1 MALEETEVEQPKEEA
16 PRERPDR
23 NHVMMGGKLV
33 RDNDFILSKTNSA
46 GNDVPL
52 QGLLPDGTTGDL
64 HDQRKL
70 PIIDTASVDSFM
82 GNFADLKDDAGI
94 SNDSSW
100 NSQAGMSMDGMFIPY
115 ATEFVTQGKK
125 GSLTN
130 IPIPSGSLPS
140 FEKPVGIGNQSLTD
154 WWNVG
159 SGIITSATLN
169 PLASGHGI
177 SLLVRNAN
185 RTDLNVR
192 KTGGGY
198 ALGSKKLGQTT
209 NITETDLSESNQHA
223 RPVGLRGPLVVSGWG
238 YDTEGH
244 PVPNAKFE
252 ADRREEYTM
261 SGGGGVDNA
270 GLPPE
275 LQHDKPRAH
284 FHFLDSHLKR
294 VDRWKSGP
302 VDLRWDRERK
312 VWVGGKFNG
321 IYLSKAVKCILPQAG
336 IDGKNSFNFGINNQI
351 SNPGRLY
358 RNPCPQSSCSYET
371 YFNTSNYYP
380 DIEIYDPE
388 DIEWCGNCEILNVGT
403 GGVDK
408 YVVNCTAFSTTCQP
422 FYDAIIIRSVDHTVA
437 GRNTYSSCGDKFSK
451 TAGGEPQQRRAG
463 DPCHRW
469 GGSAMGGQGSNLG
482 PQPIHGIMPPVATG
496 ASAKYAESAK
506 AILYQKILI
515 ENPLNQ
521 GLMLG
526 DSFLSYDTGRKVT
539 VSYARANVFAGCGVT
554 GGAPITV
561 QEVLPVH
568 VILQAEFFSAEVMTY
583 AGCGQGEFN
592 GCTRK
597 LFFQGMSTMEDC
609 GPDDDYPQTA
619 II

>member
-1 MALEETEVEQPKEEA
+1 MALEENEVEQGKEEA
-16 PRERPDR
+16 PRERPDK

-33 RDNDFILSKTNSA
+33 RDDDFILSKTNA
-46 GNDVPL
+46 TGNAVAL
-52 QGLLPDGTTGDL
+52 QGLRPDGTTGDL

-70 PIIDTASVDSFM
+70 PIIDTANVDSFM

-94 SNDSSW
+94 PNHISW

-115 ATEFVTQGKK
+115 ATEFVTPGAL

-130 IPIPSGSLPS
+130 IPIPSGHLPS

-177 SLLVRNAN
+177 SLLVRNSN
-185 RTDLNVR
+185 KTELNVR

-198 ALGSKKLGQTT
+198 ALGSKVLGKTA
-209 NITETDLSESNQHA
+209 NITANDLSESNQHA
-223 RPVGLRGPLVVSGWG
+223 RPIGLRGPLVVSGWG
-238 YDTEGH
+238 YDTESH

-252 ADRREEYTM
+252 ADRRKAYTLT
-261 SGGGGVDNA
+261 GGGGVDNA

-275 LQHDKPRAH
+275 LQFNKTRAH
-284 FHFLDSHLKR
+284 LHFLDSHLKR

-321 IYLSKAVKCILPQAG
+321 VYLSKAVKCILPQAG
-336 IDGKNSFNFGINNQI
+336 IDGKNSFNFGINNNVV
-351 SNPGRLY
+351 NPGRLY

-371 YFNTSNYYP
+371 YFNTSNNYP

-388 DIEWCGNCEILNVGT
+388 DIEWCGNCEITNISTT
-403 GGVDK
+403 GVKK
-408 YVVNCTAFSTTCQP
+408 YVVNCTAFSTTCVP

-463 DPCHRW
+463 NPCHRW
-469 GGSAMGGQGSNLG
+469 GGSAMGGVSNVGAEPL
-482 PQPIHGIMPPVATG
+482 HAIMPPVATG
-496 ASAKYAESAK
+496 TDAKYAESAK

-526 DSFLSYDTGRKVT
+526 DSFLSYDTGRRVV

-568 VILQAEFFSAEVMTY
+568 VILQAEFFSAEVMTH
-583 AGCGQGEFN
+583 AGCGQGEFT